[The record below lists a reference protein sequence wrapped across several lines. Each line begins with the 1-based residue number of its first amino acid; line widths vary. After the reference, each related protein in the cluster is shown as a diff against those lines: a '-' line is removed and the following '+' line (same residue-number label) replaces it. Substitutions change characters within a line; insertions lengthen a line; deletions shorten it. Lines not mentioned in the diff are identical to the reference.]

1 MAIPDFTSQQEA
13 LLKEVAALQAQDA
26 FVTMTQ
32 VNNAITNNGALFKA
46 SPTIQT
52 VTLAS
57 GVATIERFSQINHV
71 ALATEGGA
79 TSDELTSITTTGF
92 VQGDFLVLYTA
103 QTGTSITAATVTN
116 LLSSYFVWR
125 DTSNMLLLVFDGTN
139 FVELGR
145 YPTAA
150 IKAVSQANYTI
161 PDTGI
166 QTITVYTEW
175 CKTNFLD
182 LATEVLATGSVTVT
196 AAAGASGSLI
206 AYVDN
211 GSGVLVEL
219 GRTNYTV
226 ASSANAQAAAL
237 NAAINALT
245 ATHGY
250 SSTVLLNVV
259 TITAPAGSG
268 ATANAWLIETEVAGG
283 MTATNVD
290 FAAGVDASEANGTLD
305 DINGYTDGMEIVLT
319 NVMAGNTITLTA
331 LGNIASPAANVL
343 AAGASQRMIY
353 DSTISAWTL
362 YA

>member
-1 MAIPDFTSQQEA
+1 
-13 LLKEVAALQAQDA
+13 
-26 FVTMTQ
+26 
-32 VNNAITNNGALFKA
+32 
-46 SPTIQT
+46 
-52 VTLAS
+52 
-57 GVATIERFSQINHV
+57 
-71 ALATEGGA
+71 
-79 TSDELTSITTTGF
+79 
-92 VQGDFLVLYTA
+92 
-103 QTGTSITAATVTN
+103 
-116 LLSSYFVWR
+116 
-125 DTSNMLLLVFDGTN
+125 VFDGTN

-175 CKTNFLD
+175 CKTNYLD
-182 LATEVLATGSVTVT
+182 LATETLATGSITIT
-196 AAAGASGSLI
+196 AAGGASGSI
-206 AYVDN
+206 VAYVDN
-211 GSGVLVEL
+211 GSGVLVEI
-219 GRTNYTV
+219 GRTSYL
-226 ASSANAQAAAL
+226 SATLPATEAAKL
-237 NAAINALT
+237 NGQINGGT

-250 SSTVLLNVV
+250 TSTVLLNVL
-259 TITAPAGSG
+259 TITAPTGSG
-268 ATANAWLIETEVAGG
+268 ATANTWLIETEVAGG

-319 NVMAGNTITLTA
+319 NVMAANTITLTA

-353 DSTISAWTL
+353 DSTISQWTL